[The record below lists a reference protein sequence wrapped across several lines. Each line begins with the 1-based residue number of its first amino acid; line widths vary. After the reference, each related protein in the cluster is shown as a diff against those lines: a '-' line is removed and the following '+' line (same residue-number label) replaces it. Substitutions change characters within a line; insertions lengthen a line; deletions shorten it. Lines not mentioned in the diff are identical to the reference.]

1 MLFCFIPP
9 HSRWVSDSGLFSVWA
24 PWWLLFS
31 IGASTRFFLLS
42 SFVLKSFFPS
52 QKIFSFFTTVYS
64 FFSGDG
70 KGRWR
75 PGILRSTGIAAFY
88 SGFPDFLNILI
99 DRSHVFKL
107 AYCNQ
112 SLYCLFKKQNE
123 AVGSSR
129 LCTVCHMPGKPKTCQ
144 FICQVQTCHKHL
156 HLHKL
161 HKHLDLQTQTFVGM
175 SLFKTC
181 LANKSAGGGEGPAL
195 GTLSACLYLQVCL
208 VYLYFDKG
216 VSGSYMCNLISNR
229 SNTR

>member
-1 MLFCFIPP
+1 MNTLAETASYVIVFFCFIPP
-9 HSRWVSDSGLFSVWA
+9 NSRWVSDSGLFSVWA

-31 IGASTRFFLLS
+31 TGASTLFFLLS
-42 SFVLKSFFPS
+42 SLVLRSFFFLHRRFFLSS
-52 QKIFSFFTTVYS
+52 QQFIL

-75 PGILRSTGIAAFY
+75 PGILRSTGIGAFY
-88 SGFPDFLNILI
+88 SWFPDFLNFLI
-99 DRSHVFKL
+99 DRSHVLKL

-156 HLHKL
+156 HHI
-161 HKHLDLQTQTFVGM
+161 
-175 SLFKTC
+175 
-181 LANKSAGGGEGPAL
+181 N
-195 GTLSACLYLQVCL
+195 Y
-208 VYLYFDKG
+208 
-216 VSGSYMCNLISNR
+216 I
-229 SNTR
+229 NT

>member
-1 MLFCFIPP
+1 MLLCYFVLFHLILGEPP
-9 HSRWVSDSGLFSVWA
+9 ILVCSRFGHHGGCCSLQVRQLVFLSCHPLFSGVFF
-24 PWWLLFS
+24 LHR
-31 IGASTRFFLLS
+31 RFFLS
-42 SFVLKSFFPS
+42 SQEFILFFQEMEKGGGGQGYCGVQVLVHFILDF
-52 QKIFSFFTTVYS
+52 QIFWTSWLTGRMFWNWLTVINHY
-64 FFSGDG
+64 
-70 KGRWR
+70 
-75 PGILRSTGIAAFY
+75 II
-88 SGFPDFLNILI
+88 FL
-99 DRSHVFKL
+99 KK
-107 AYCNQ
+107 
-112 SLYCLFKKQNE
+112 KKQNE

-216 VSGSYMCNLISNR
+216 VSGSM
-229 SNTR
+229 

>member
-1 MLFCFIPP
+1 M
-9 HSRWVSDSGLFSVWA
+9 
-24 PWWLLFS
+24 
-31 IGASTRFFLLS
+31 
-42 SFVLKSFFPS
+42 
-52 QKIFSFFTTVYS
+52 QEE
-64 FFSGDG
+64 
-70 KGRWR
+70 
-75 PGILRSTGIAAFY
+75 LRSTGICAFY
-88 SGFPDFLNILI
+88 SWFPDFLNFLI
-99 DRSHVFKL
+99 DRSHVLKL

-112 SLYCLFKKQNE
+112 SLDYLFEKQNE

-156 HLHKL
+156 HLHK
-161 HKHLDLQTQTFVGM
+161 HLNLQTQTFVGM

-208 VYLYFDKG
+208 VYLYFNK
-216 VSGSYMCNLISNR
+216 VVAHICNLISNG